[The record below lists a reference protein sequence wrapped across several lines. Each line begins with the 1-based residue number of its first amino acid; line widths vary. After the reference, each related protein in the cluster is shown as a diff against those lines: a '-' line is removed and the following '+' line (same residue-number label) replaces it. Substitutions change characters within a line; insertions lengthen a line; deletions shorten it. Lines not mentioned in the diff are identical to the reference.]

1 MAAGSLPLETRLLNI
16 KDFSDFTLTCHG
28 KKFALHKAI
37 LCAQSSV
44 MANTLRGDSEEA
56 TAGVLHVPFDIESVN
71 HLLEFMYT
79 GDYQLSPNSALELLS
94 SGESDN
100 SDADVVNPRQATGAI
115 KPGLSNGAQELGIP
129 TTISERL
136 MCHTR
141 MDSIASY
148 YDIPALSALSRS
160 KVDDILVHEWSS
172 DAFCNLIQESL
183 DSTSDQEYYQM
194 LAAKAV
200 DHADELAERHIFE
213 KGGVA
218 ERLAPYML
226 PILMTSL
233 KAAETRRQELASNL
247 CLEKT
252 KLEEE
257 DQKSANRSKA
267 LEACVQL
274 LNTNPRCRNCGI
286 DFACTLEQTS
296 WYHPRHILRCSRCS
310 CRHEESV

>member
-1 MAAGSLPLETRLLNI
+1 MAEGSLPLETRLLNI

-28 KKFALHKAI
+28 KKFGLHKAI
-37 LCAQSSV
+37 LCSQSSV
-44 MANTLRGDSEEA
+44 MANTLRGDSEES
-56 TAGVLHVPFDIESVN
+56 TAGVLNVPFDIESVN

-79 GDYQLSPNSALELLS
+79 GDYQLSPDPALELLS
-94 SGESDN
+94 SGESDD
-100 SDADVVNPRQATGAI
+100 SDAEVDTGDI
-115 KPGLSNGAQELGIP
+115 KPGLSNGTQELGIP
-129 TTISERL
+129 TTVSERL
-136 MCHTR
+136 TCHTH

-160 KVDDILVHEWSS
+160 KVDNILVHEWSA
-172 DAFCNLIQESL
+172 DAFCDLIQESL
-183 DSTSDQEYYQM
+183 GSTSDQEYYKM

-233 KAAETRRQELASNL
+233 KATETRRQELASNL

-274 LNTNPRCRNCGI
+274 LNTNPRCQNCGI

-310 CRHEESV
+310 CRHEEPV

>member
-1 MAAGSLPLETRLLNI
+1 MAESSLPLETRLLNI
-16 KDFSDFTLTCHG
+16 KGFSDFTLTCHG
-28 KKFALHKAI
+28 KRFGLHKAI
-37 LCAQSSV
+37 ICSQSSV
-44 MANTLRGDSEEA
+44 MANTLRGGSEVSLYSSQLEWLCVHTYQEA
-56 TAGVLHVPFDIESVN
+56 MAGFLHVPFDIESVN

-79 GDYQLSPNSALELLS
+79 GDYQLSPDPALELLS
-94 SGESDN
+94 SGESDD
-100 SDADVVNPRQATGAI
+100 SSSAQVAPSAV
-115 KPGLSNGAQELGIP
+115 KLGLSNGTYEPGIP
-129 TTISERL
+129 TTVSERL
-136 MCHTR
+136 TCHTR

-148 YDIPALSALSRS
+148 YDVPALSALSRS
-160 KVDDILVHEWSS
+160 KVDDILVHEWSA
-172 DAFCNLIQESL
+172 DAFYDLVQESL

-200 DHADELAERHIFE
+200 EHADELAPRHMFE

-226 PILMTSL
+226 PILMTNL
-233 KAAETRRQELASNL
+233 KATEARRQELTTNL

-274 LNTNPRCRNCGI
+274 LNANPRCRSQK
-286 DFACTLEQTS
+286 L
-296 WYHPRHILRCSRCS
+296 
-310 CRHEESV
+310 

>member
-1 MAAGSLPLETRLLNI
+1 MAEGPLPLGTRLLNI

-56 TAGVLHVPFDIESVN
+56 TAGILHVPFDIESVN

-79 GDYQLSPNSALELLS
+79 GDYQLSPNPALELLS
-94 SGESDN
+94 SGESDD
-100 SDADVVNPRQATGAI
+100 SDADVDTGAI
-115 KPGLSNGAQELGIP
+115 NPGISNGAQELGIP
-129 TTISERL
+129 TTVSERL
-136 MCHTR
+136 TCHTL
-141 MDSIASY
+141 MDSVASY

-160 KVDDILVHEWSS
+160 KVDDILVNEWSA
-172 DAFCNLIQESL
+172 DAFCDLIQESL
-183 DSTSDQEYYQM
+183 GSTSDQEYYQM

-200 DHADELAERHIFE
+200 DHADELAERHVFE

-218 ERLAPYML
+218 ERLASDML

-233 KAAETRRQELASNL
+233 KAAETQRQELASNL

-310 CRHEESV
+310 CRHEESI